1 MKRILSLLSLAL
13 LLLCACNKEDSPIG
27 LDLQDPATLYN
38 GIADTLNCT
47 AYTVADDSLNTTNY
61 SQGLIGFY
69 HDATFGDAEAR
80 VFAHI
85 ANNAE
90 GGIDYTNSNIDSTI
104 LSLSLQDPFPKSVAN
119 LDSVQIHFEV
129 CQLAEAIKTK
139 DADDKDYIY
148 YSFDE
153 IPVDPSMVLFDG
165 TVTMKAEDT
174 VVRLPL
180 NSKMAGLLH
189 GNSFANNA
197 AMTEALKGIR
207 IRIVGGNDMM
217 FTLNFTASTT
227 GLFVYRNVE
236 GDTAVDLLTIGA
248 GGTHFNQ
255 FILNHT
261 GALASLASQD
271 SIAGTSQLFL
281 EPMGGTRIR
290 LNFDAAI
297 KQFKQ
302 DHPYAV
308 IHYAELQLP
317 VASTGDEDFP
327 SSLVVMKKINDTL
340 TAIVPDMADP
350 FSSGTLNYRYDKKT
364 NSYRLRLTQHLQG
377 LIRSGYDLGTYVLIN
392 SRRSS
397 ANRVIINGTN
407 AAQPTRMIIVYTE
420 L

>member
-1 MKRILSLLSLAL
+1 MKHISSLLLLSL
-13 LLLCACNKEDSPIG
+13 LLLCSCNKEDSSIG
-27 LDLQDPATLYN
+27 LGLQDPATLYN
-38 GIADTLNCT
+38 GIADTLTCT

-90 GGIDYTNSNIDSTI
+90 GGIDYSNSNIDSTI
-104 LSLSLQDPFPKSVAN
+104 LSLSLQDPFPSNVAN
-119 LDSVQIHFEV
+119 LDSVEIHFEV

-139 DADDKDYIY
+139 DDEGNDYTY

-153 IPVDPSMVLFDG
+153 IAVDPSMILFDG
-165 TVTMKAEDT
+165 TVTMKTEDT

-180 NSKMAGLLH
+180 NSKMANLLK
-189 GNSFANNA
+189 GNNFPSNE
-197 AMTEALKGIR
+197 AMIEALKGIR
-207 IRIVGGNDMM
+207 IRIVGNNDMM

-227 GLFVYRNVE
+227 GLYVYRNIE

-261 GALASLASQD
+261 GVLSNLASQD
-271 SIAGTSQLFL
+271 SLTGTSQLYL
-281 EPMGGTRIR
+281 EPMGGTRIK
-290 LNFDAAI
+290 LNFDASV

-302 DHPYAV
+302 NHPFAV

-317 VASTGDEDFP
+317 VASTGGEDYP
-327 SSLVVMKKINDTL
+327 ESLVVMKNLGDTL
-340 TAIVPDMADP
+340 TAIIPDMADP
-350 FSSGTLNYRYDKKT
+350 YTAGTLNYKYDKLT
-364 NSYRLRLTQHLQG
+364 NSYRLRITQHLQDM
-377 LIRSGYDLGTYVLIN
+377 LRTGYDRGTYVLIN
-392 SRRSS
+392 ARRSS

-407 AAQPTRMIIVYTE
+407 VAQPTRLIIVYTE